1 METLQEYGPAAI
13 FVALLLAPFGFP
25 VPEDVSL
32 LLLGVLVAHEGTPWG
47 VAFLVAYFGVLLG
60 DTAVWALGRRV
71 GLHPTGWITRFTG
84 RKRIEWIERF
94 YARYGAGAIV
104 FCRQIPGLRFP
115 GFFFAGATDVRLLR
129 FVAFDGAAALIT
141 ANLYL
146 YVGEVFADDLT
157 PVINWIDRFRVAAAL
172 IMIGITV
179 VLVAPL
185 IRAFLAERES

>member
-32 LLLGVLVAHEGTPWG
+32 LLLGVLVARGGTPYG
-47 VAFLVAYFGVLLG
+47 VAFLVAYFGVLIG
-60 DTAVWALGRRV
+60 DTAVWALGRRI
-71 GLHPTGWITRFTG
+71 GLHPTGWVSRFTG

-104 FCRQIPGLRFP
+104 FCRQVPGLRFP
-115 GFFFAGATDVRLLR
+115 GFFFAGATDVPLAR
-129 FVAFDGAAALIT
+129 FVLFDGAAALIT

-146 YVGEVFADDLT
+146 YVGGAFADDLT
-157 PVINWIDRFRVAAAL
+157 PIIDWLNRFRVAAGAIL
-172 IMIGITV
+172 VAIAV
-179 VLVAPL
+179 VLIVPL
-185 IRAFLAERES
+185 IRAFRAEQKS